1 MAAWI
6 HHKSEYAVDHIHN
19 FAARLTSGTTRTAN
33 QPPQQVQCSPVTT
46 ITRVILVFV
55 YRA

>member
-6 HHKSEYAVDHIHN
+6 HHKEYAVDHIHN
-19 FAARLTSGTTRTAN
+19 FAACLTSGTTRTAN
-33 QPPQQVQCSPVTT
+33 QPPQKVQCSPVTT